1 MFLLV
6 IFSQLTALNR
16 YIDDYVSLNP
26 NGPAFM
32 GNRSLVIHLYNG
44 TRFACANWVAI
55 SYAMNVTTATTTA
68 SSIAGSAHT
77 SLTAA
82 TSYPATPSGAT
93 NSTKSGAEAGH
104 TTILVVGMIPVLA
117 ALAFAV
123 A

>member
-1 MFLLV
+1 MLV
-6 IFSQLTALNR
+6 IISQLTALNR

-26 NGPAFM
+26 NDPAFM
-32 GNRSLVIHLYNG
+32 GNRSLVIHFYNG

-55 SYAMNVTTATTTA
+55 SNATNVTTATT

-82 TSYPATPSGAT
+82 TSYAATPSGAT
-93 NSTKSGAEAGH
+93 NSTKSGAKAGH
-104 TTILVVGMIPVLA
+104 STILVIGMIPVLA